1 MLYQQQSVGYTI
13 NRKVQ
18 GAVSSHRG
26 KGTQLT
32 EKFKVLYQPQR
43 EGYTINRKVQGAVS
57 ATECRANNLNR
68 KVQGA
73 VSTTEG
79 RVHN

>member
-1 MLYQQQSVGYTI
+1 MFKVLYQPQSVGY
-13 NRKVQ
+13 
-18 GAVSSHRG
+18 
-26 KGTQLT
+26 TQLT
-32 EKFKVLYQPQR
+32 EKFKVLYQPPECKGTQLI
-43 EGYTINRKVQGAVS
+43 EKFKVLYQPQGVGYTI
-57 ATECRANNLNR
+57 NR